1 MERVLKAMIEK
12 HMIEQ
17 GDRVLAGVSGGADSV
32 CLFFLLLELRKRVDF
47 EWMAVHINHQIR
59 GAEAE
64 EDQKYVE
71 QICRENHVPL
81 RIVTKDVR
89 VMAKQEKLS
98 EEEAGRK
105 VRYQAFEQIL
115 KEWSGNK
122 IALAHHKND
131 QAETVLWNLVR
142 GSGLRGM
149 TGMKEQRDCYIR
161 PLLSVTRTEI
171 EDYLERRNISY
182 QTDSTNQTLEYTR
195 NKIRLKVLPYVTE
208 ELNGRAVEHIA
219 NTAEIFG
226 EIQDFINQ
234 TVEQEWHKVVK
245 KQEEGY
251 LLEEQAFLAEHVV
264 IQKAILQKVLADCAN
279 GLKDITNEHIV
290 ILQKLFLREVG
301 KQVQLPRSVKA
312 VKKYDGVA
320 IQTEVTAQL
329 PKQKEVPIAIPG
341 VTKLEDNQ
349 FLIECNIIN
358 RDAFNEIM
366 MKMENDSEKNII
378 NSKNYCTKW
387 FDYDKI
393 GSMVLL
399 RNYRKGD
406 ILQIGKNGQHK
417 KLNRFFIDEKIP
429 REERG
434 GIWLLAEGQEVIW
447 VPNYRISEG
456 YRVTDMTEH
465 ILQVTMKFAG
475 GCNES
480 WKGQP

>member
-1 MERVLKAMIEK
+1 M
-12 HMIEQ
+12 
-17 GDRVLAGVSGGADSV
+17 
-32 CLFFLLLELRKRVDF
+32 
-47 EWMAVHINHQIR
+47 MAVHINHRIR
-59 GAEAE
+59 GEEAE
-64 EDQKYVE
+64 EDQQYVE
-71 QICRENHVPL
+71 RICRENHVPL

-89 VMAKQEKLS
+89 AMAEQEKLS

-105 VRYQAFEQIL
+105 VRYQAFEEIL
-115 KEWSGNK
+115 KEWNGNK

-226 EIQDFINQ
+226 EIQDFIDQ

-301 KQVQLPRSVKA
+301 KQVQLPRDVKA

-320 IQTEVTAQL
+320 IMPANNTIGKHGTKAVSADHMVRKQTEVTAQL

-349 FLIECNIIN
+349 LLIECNIIN
-358 RDAFNEIM
+358 RDTFDEIM
-366 MKMENDSEKNII
+366 LKMENDSEKNII

-417 KLNRFFIDEKIP
+417 KLNRFFIDKKIP

-434 GIWLLAEGQEVIW
+434 EIWLLAEGQEVIW

-465 ILQVTMKFAG
+465 ILQVTIKFAG
-475 GCNES
+475 DCNRS